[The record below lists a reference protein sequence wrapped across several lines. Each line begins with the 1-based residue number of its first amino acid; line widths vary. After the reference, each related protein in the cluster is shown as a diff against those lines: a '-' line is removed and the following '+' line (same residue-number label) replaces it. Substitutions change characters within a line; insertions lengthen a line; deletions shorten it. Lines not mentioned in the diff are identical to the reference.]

1 MDVEQGQSLLCQT
14 GPLNCLGMPA
24 CRVKQGEIKTHS
36 QIGTVAR
43 CVGVV
48 FTTDLDTDRLF
59 PNLENLAN
67 LKNDWYCQFP
77 VVGGSVPVCRRLCIN
92 GESRMGLR
100 RIGNKWLDEHRAV
113 TAAAFLD
120 HDRPK
125 LVHQCA
131 YGPAADL
138 LQYHDSRSNREC
150 AGAQQRMGSGRVK
163 QCRSDTPNQ
172 SERAGLLRREK
183 KLWSVSLKPSCERF
197 WGCRGEFFGRF
208 GMKNRSC

>member
-67 LKNDWYCQFP
+67 LKNDWYRPFA
-77 VVGGSVPVCRRLCIN
+77 VVGGSVPVCSGFRIDC
-92 GESRMGLR
+92 ESRMGLR
-100 RIGNKWLDEHRAV
+100 RIGNEWLNEHLAD
-113 TAAAFLD
+113 TAAVF
-120 HDRPK
+120 
-125 LVHQCA
+125 
-131 YGPAADL
+131 
-138 LQYHDSRSNREC
+138 
-150 AGAQQRMGSGRVK
+150 
-163 QCRSDTPNQ
+163 
-172 SERAGLLRREK
+172 
-183 KLWSVSLKPSCERF
+183 
-197 WGCRGEFFGRF
+197 
-208 GMKNRSC
+208 